1 MSHQLVECIPNFSE
15 GRRLE
20 VVQAI
25 EDAVRAVPDVLIL
38 DRHSDPD
45 HNRSVIT
52 FAGTPTTVV
61 DAAFVAIAKAA
72 QLIDLSTHQ
81 GAHPRLGA
89 ADVVPFV
96 PLQGVT
102 IEECAELAHTLGK
115 RVGEE
120 LGLPVYLYEA
130 AATRPERIR
139 LEDVRRGQYEALKTA
154 IETDSTRVPDFGPRE
169 LGKAGAVI
177 IGARQALIAFNVYL
191 NTNDA
196 AIAQKIAAA
205 VRHSSGGLRYVKALG
220 MLVGGRAQVSMNL
233 TNYKCTPLARVVEM
247 VRREAARYGVQ
258 VQRTELVGLL
268 PLEALVDAA
277 SWYLQ
282 LENFNSDQILEM
294 RLQAA
299 RAAKTPL
306 E

>member
-52 FAGTPTTVV
+52 FAGTPTAVV

-96 PLQGVT
+96 PLQGIT
-102 IEECAELAHTLGK
+102 IEKCAELAHTLGK

-191 NTNDA
+191 STNDA

-233 TNYKCTPLARVVEM
+233 TNYKRTPLARVVEV

-268 PLEALVDAA
+268 PLEALVEAA
-277 SWYLQ
+277 RWYLQ
-282 LENFNSDQILEM
+282 LEDFSSDQILEM